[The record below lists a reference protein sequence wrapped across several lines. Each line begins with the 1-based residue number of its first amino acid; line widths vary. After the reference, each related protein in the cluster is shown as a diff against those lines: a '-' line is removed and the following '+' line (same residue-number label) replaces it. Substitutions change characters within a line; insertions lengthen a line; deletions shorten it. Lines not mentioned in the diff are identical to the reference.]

1 LLNRT
6 ERSVMSLPVVLHERE
21 RRAKFGMEGVGAVA
35 HDGQAAALTWP
46 VFGKRSDDYMA
57 SRSHGPKNSLDVGMA
72 VFILGKKVED
82 RSIVPKVIG
91 MERKL
96 YFCNVRFKPGNLIG
110 ARSETSLCGAKR
122 CCGKIKY
129 GDI

>member
-1 LLNRT
+1 
-6 ERSVMSLPVVLHERE
+6 MSLPVVLHERE
-21 RRAKFGMEGVGAVA
+21 RRAKFGMEGVGAVS
-35 HDGQAAALTWP
+35 HDGQAAALSWP
-46 VFGKRSDDYMA
+46 VLGKRSDDYMA

-72 VFILGKKVED
+72 VFFLGKKVED

-91 MERKL
+91 VERKL
-96 YFCNVRFKPGNLIG
+96 YLRNVRLQPGDLIG
-110 ARSETSLCGAKR
+110 FRSETRLCGAKR